1 VGSHKICAVSA
12 SKGKQ
17 KRPVQYVIS
26 DRDSSEED
34 FQPPWKKVT
43 PATSAEVR
51 QVAKEVKQVQQQIE
65 SFFQITTSMTVPPGL
80 HKLLL

>member
-1 VGSHKICAVSA
+1 VVRQINCDIIVPNIWFTFWRVGSHKICAVSA

-34 FQPPWKKVT
+34 FQPP
-43 PATSAEVR
+43 
-51 QVAKEVKQVQQQIE
+51 
-65 SFFQITTSMTVPPGL
+65 
-80 HKLLL
+80 